1 MVSLHI
7 MLYPIDQCTQLSLFT
22 DTMNEHFQSRKQ
34 NPFIPAEFQKL
45 HNHLWAFL
53 YAVIFIS
60 SKFIFHFLISC
71 FSLQPTGM
79 PSMLNVTGEVALD
92 NTTNV
97 TDLSN
102 QTMPFTTPE
111 EEVRN
116 FYVGL
121 TLAIS
126 SSLFIGTSFIFKKR
140 GLLKL
145 AKYQTTRAGKQKWKS
160 GHRMVISCSTCVSQ
174 ACRNTASQQFFI

>member
-1 MVSLHI
+1 M
-7 MLYPIDQCTQLSLFT
+7 
-22 DTMNEHFQSRKQ
+22 
-34 NPFIPAEFQKL
+34 
-45 HNHLWAFL
+45 
-53 YAVIFIS
+53 IF
-60 SKFIFHFLISC
+60 
-71 FSLQPTGM
+71 LQPTGM
-79 PSMLNVTGEVALD
+79 PSLQNVTDQITVD

-97 TDLSN
+97 TDVSN

-126 SSLFIGTSFIFKKR
+126 SSLFIGTSFIFKKL

-145 AKYQTTRAGKQKWKS
+145 AKYQTTRAGVYLS
-160 GHRMVISCSTCVSQ
+160 LCSIENKYIWHTRTCSSH
-174 ACRNTASQQFFI
+174 NTWIHVHVNTVLWILASALVEQFTCWTNNHWCFGCDFHIKFRTLVLVTL